1 MEKFRNRN
9 VTLWC
14 EVLDRILYKF
24 AIFFWWICIANGLS
38 ILGIARIKKLCERGC
53 SSVSCHSCSS
63 WRLQVQQRRKE
74 EAAAVEAKVASPN
87 FLTLRGNNNFLNLE
101 KIKSMKITSW
111 PATQSDKSLH
121 NFIRVCKKIQYYVHA
136 IVNVKLY
143 ETLSLFSF
151 PGNGSVHGSR
161 IALDNPV
168 PLSGLDYSIFKTT
181 EPNQCMTL
189 HVVVHHLLREVR
201 SSCLGMA
208 FRNWKW

>member
-1 MEKFRNRN
+1 MIVPYKHVKQCVTKPKIWTKPNPIPILFFIPKISETITIKKMEKFRNRN

-53 SSVSCHSCSS
+53 SSISCHSCSS

-101 KIKSMKITSW
+101 KKKHENHIMTCNSERQKPSQFYS
-111 PATQSDKSLH
+111 SL
-121 NFIRVCKKIQYYVHA
+121 
-136 IVNVKLY
+136 
-143 ETLSLFSF
+143 
-151 PGNGSVHGSR
+151 
-161 IALDNPV
+161 
-168 PLSGLDYSIFKTT
+168 
-181 EPNQCMTL
+181 
-189 HVVVHHLLREVR
+189 
-201 SSCLGMA
+201 
-208 FRNWKW
+208 